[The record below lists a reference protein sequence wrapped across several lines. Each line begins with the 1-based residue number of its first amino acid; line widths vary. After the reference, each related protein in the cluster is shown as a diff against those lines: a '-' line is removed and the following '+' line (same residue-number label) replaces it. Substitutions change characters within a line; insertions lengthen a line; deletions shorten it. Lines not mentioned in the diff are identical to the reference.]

1 MSAEEDAPA
10 DDQLIVVTDVSGHSS
25 RISSSFSSSSSRRD
39 GTNDEGQWG
48 GGLGMAA
55 RTDGRRASWN
65 DEVRGPGHHTRRRSI
80 RDFAGGPD

>member
-25 RISSSFSSSSSRRD
+25 RISSSFSSSSSRD

-65 DEVRGPGHHTRRRSI
+65 DEVRGAGHHTRRRSI
-80 RDFAGGPD
+80 RDFADGPD